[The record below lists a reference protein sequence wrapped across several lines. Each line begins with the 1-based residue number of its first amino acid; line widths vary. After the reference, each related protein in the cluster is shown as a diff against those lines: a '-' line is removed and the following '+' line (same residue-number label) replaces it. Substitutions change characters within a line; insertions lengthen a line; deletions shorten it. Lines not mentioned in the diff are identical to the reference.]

1 MLHYELLLS
10 ARTLL
15 NPRQLLLRV
24 SSALDGPQLASV
36 LDEQVPGTRWY
47 VGSTPLAD
55 LGTLVPGRPLL
66 LADVPGPGFAASAGS
81 TRLKLFVPE
90 GPDAG
95 AWMELERGAYDIGR
109 GAPLRLG
116 DPQVSRVHAHLLVD
130 ERSLRV
136 RAAGGQRLLVL
147 SDRGAVPVR
156 GEVELHA
163 GSRIQL
169 GGTVLE
175 VGDPA
180 RTEAGLAVEDGQP
193 QFSLPP
199 RPELGRLVTL
209 CVAALVPV
217 LSGVLLAALTGSML
231 FLAVTGLSALLGVV
245 PAAQLLGERRRWKR
259 AVRDQQ
265 RSVVQAR
272 GRFACPLGVAVVAG
286 IDRAQLG
293 VLPAG
298 LPPLV
303 FGRGSWQLPGG
314 KPPREGGARRM
325 RRVPGGRRSARRIAG
340 VPVFAPAAAQVWQL
354 RGGDDPAVDRLLAA
368 LLARFLPHVAAGRIE
383 LVVDPSVTRLPAELM
398 LLPHARQGTAGQLAR
413 HAEPAPGA
421 AGASGGLGN
430 TAAPEPMIERI
441 FLTMLSP
448 VRLPRTLVIS
458 LHPVPAAQCD
468 YWVDPVGCRA
478 QLPDGSLHLESP
490 DCLDAGRLARI
501 VQACLALRPDEP
513 APAGPP
519 PEQARLAAVIGE
531 DDSHGQQLLDF
542 DADGPHVL
550 VCGTTGSGKS
560 EALRRIIADLAG
572 RCSPEQLAFALVDF
586 KGGAGLAVF
595 EPLPHVQLSASDLDA
610 AGAQRTLV
618 QLEREVSRRE
628 RLLAAHCCSDRS
640 EYVRLADVPALPR
653 LLVVVDEF
661 RVFTES
667 LPEAAA
673 RIDRLAAV
681 GRSLGIHL
689 LLSTQRAAG
698 SLSGQ
703 TRANLN
709 TVIALRVHDAA
720 ESMEL
725 VGSPAAARL
734 SGPGSAIIAGPGHAN
749 RQVQFALAV
758 SPAPHG
764 SVAERG
770 PGNLVLHPVGSFG
783 RPDPEAE
790 GQALRQQ
797 VRLLAETWEHSPLP
811 PCPFAPQLP
820 PPQSAAP
827 LPEQWEGAEGGTIYC
842 GVVDNLAAGRLED
855 LSVDPARGQGL
866 LVCGVPEAGG
876 RRLLEGFARLERRI
890 LCFGEALFPDPA
902 LMPGVRTVGG
912 EDQYQF
918 LEALDYLE
926 SLPPDRLT
934 LVLVH
939 GIARLQSQL
948 DPAVFQR
955 FDQALIELLRHGA
968 SAPAQLVLLADRDL
982 NLLKAAGLCA
992 EQWYFPL
999 NATDSLRMSWPKLPP
1014 ASQLPGRGVRFS
1026 PANGPMTIQ
1035 LTAVTAKQEPDC
1047 LPGTLWPA
1055 RQPFVGDGNPRDL
1068 AVGRTA
1074 FTGQAFGFDQPQT
1087 ALAICPRERD
1097 RQELAAFLAKRWQAA
1112 MVDGAAPWL
1121 RWVQEFEAE
1130 GAGPA
1135 APTICVVLHDTSDPR
1150 LAELR
1155 QRTAALGTRAVLFLP
1170 PSARLAYDLGLPGMM
1185 LDDRQA
1191 IAVEACHPQDLL
1203 PLAWRPL
1210 PPAAG
1215 RGSCGK
1221 RQWRAI
1227 AGFAGQPRAI
1237 IIGP

>member
-15 NPRQLLLRV
+15 NPRQLLLQV
-24 SSALDGPQLASV
+24 SAALDGPQLAAV

-47 VGSTPLAD
+47 RGSTPLED
-55 LGTLVPGRPLL
+55 LGVLAPGRPLL
-66 LADVPGPGFAASAGS
+66 LADVPGPGFAAAAGS

-136 RAAGGQRLLVL
+136 RAAVGQRLLVL
-147 SDRGAVPVR
+147 SGREAVPVD

-163 GSRIQL
+163 GSRIQV

-180 RTEAGLAVEDGQP
+180 RTDAGLAVEGGQLQFNLPASP
-193 QFSLPP
+193 Q
-199 RPELGRLVTL
+199 LGRMVTL
-209 CVAALVPV
+209 CMAALVPV

-245 PAAQLLGERRRWKR
+245 PAVQLLGERRRWKR
-259 AVRDQQ
+259 SVREQQ
-265 RSVVQAR
+265 RSVVRAR
-272 GRFACPLGVAVVAG
+272 SRVACPLGVALVAG

-293 VLPAG
+293 ALPAG

-314 KPPREGGARRM
+314 KAPREGGARRM
-325 RRVPGGRRSARRIAG
+325 RRAPDAGRSPRRITG

-354 RGGDDPAVDRLLAA
+354 LGGDNPAVDQLLAA
-368 LLARFLPHVAAGRIE
+368 LLARFLPQVAAGRIE
-383 LVVDPSVTRLPAELM
+383 LVIDPSVTQLPAEL
-398 LLPHARQGTAGQLAR
+398 LLLRHVRQGTAGQLAR
-413 HAEPAPGA
+413 HAEPAPVA
-421 AGASGGLGN
+421 AEVPGRLG
-430 TAAPEPMIERI
+430 TAAAPEPAIERI

-448 VRLPRTLVIS
+448 VPLPRTLVLS
-458 LHPVPAAQCD
+458 LHPVPAARCD
-468 YWVDPVGCRA
+468 YWVDPVRRRA
-478 QLPDGSLHLESP
+478 QLPDESLRLESP
-490 DCLDAGRLARI
+490 DRLESARLARVI
-501 VQACLALRPDEP
+501 QSCLAIRPDEP
-513 APAGPP
+513 ASAGQT
-519 PEQARLAAVIGE
+519 PEDSGLAAVIGE
-531 DDSHGQQLLDF
+531 DPSHRRQLLDF

-572 RCSPEQLAFALVDF
+572 RRSPEQLAFALVDF

-610 AGAQRTLV
+610 AGARRTLA
-618 QLEREVSRRE
+618 QLEREVARRE
-628 RLLAAHCCSDRS
+628 GLLAEHSCSDRS

-749 RQVQFALAV
+749 RHVQFAMAV
-758 SPAPHG
+758 SPALYG

-783 RPDPEAE
+783 QLDPDAD
-790 GQALRQQ
+790 GNALRQQ
-797 VRLLAETWEHSPLP
+797 VRLLAENWAHSPLP
-811 PCPFAPQLP
+811 SCPFAPQLP
-820 PPQSAAP
+820 LPGQAAAAP
-827 LPEQWEGAEGGTIYC
+827 ARGEGDDAGSIYC
-842 GVVDNLAAGRLED
+842 GVLDNLAAGRLQD
-855 LSVDPARGQGL
+855 LSVEPARGRAA
-866 LVCGVPEAGG
+866 GVRRPGG
-876 RRLLEGFARLERRI
+876 RRPPAVRRAGAPGAPDPVLRRCHLPRPLPDARGAHRERRGP
-890 LCFGEALFPDPA
+890 LPVPGSPRLSGVGAPRPA
-902 LMPGVRTVGG
+902 HAGARARHRQVAVAAGSRSLPAIRPGAHRTVAAWSFG
-912 EDQYQF
+912 
-918 LEALDYLE
+918 
-926 SLPPDRLT
+926 P
-934 LVLVH
+934 
-939 GIARLQSQL
+939 
-948 DPAVFQR
+948 
-955 FDQALIELLRHGA
+955 GA
-968 SAPAQLVLLADRDL
+968 
-982 NLLKAAGLCA
+982 
-992 EQWYFPL
+992 
-999 NATDSLRMSWPKLPP
+999 
-1014 ASQLPGRGVRFS
+1014 
-1026 PANGPMTIQ
+1026 
-1035 LTAVTAKQEPDC
+1035 
-1047 LPGTLWPA
+1047 
-1055 RQPFVGDGNPRDL
+1055 
-1068 AVGRTA
+1068 
-1074 FTGQAFGFDQPQT
+1074 
-1087 ALAICPRERD
+1087 
-1097 RQELAAFLAKRWQAA
+1097 
-1112 MVDGAAPWL
+1112 
-1121 RWVQEFEAE
+1121 
-1130 GAGPA
+1130 AGPA
-1135 APTICVVLHDTSDPR
+1135 GRPRPESAQGRRAVRRAMVLPAQRHRFPVHGLAQASAGQPAAGPRDQVHPGQRADGHPVDVRGRRAGARMPARGVV
-1150 LAELR
+1150 A
-1155 QRTAALGTRAVLFLP
+1155 RTAAIR
-1170 PSARLAYDLGLPGMM
+1170 
-1185 LDDRQA
+1185 DR
-1191 IAVEACHPQDLL
+1191 
-1203 PLAWRPL
+1203 RK
-1210 PPAAG
+1210 PA
-1215 RGSCGK
+1215 
-1221 RQWRAI
+1221 
-1227 AGFAGQPRAI
+1227 QPRGGADRI
-1237 IIGP
+1237 HRAGLRVRAGADGAGHLPR